1 MFVRA
6 LIVLLVA
13 LNLGVA
19 AWWILQSEPA
29 SPAPAAQPPGIARLQ
44 LLRERQSPLASLPPV
59 APTVA
64 TTATT
69 ATTATGATPEMAP
82 ATPPATPQ
90 CFTLGPFAND
100 AALRA
105 ASLRL
110 QPQVLRLRVR
120 SATTTPARGYNVV
133 LPPLASRE
141 LAQATAARLVA
152 AGFSDLLVINDGPD
166 TNGIALG
173 RYGSQEAATRH
184 QTALQAAGF
193 AVQLRPIGGGVVEQW
208 LDLQAREG
216 FDIAAARVRSG
227 AARQQAIECA
237 SLG

>member
-29 SPAPAAQPPGIARLQ
+29 SPAPAAQPPGIAQLQ
-44 LLRERQSPLASLPPV
+44 LLRERQSRGASLPPV
-59 APTVA
+59 APAVA

-69 ATTATGATPEMAP
+69 ATGETPEMAS
-82 ATPPATPQ
+82 ATTPATPQ
-90 CFTLGPFAND
+90 CFTLGPFADD

-141 LAQATAARLVA
+141 LAQATAARIVV

-173 RYGSQEAATRH
+173 RYGSQESAIRH

-193 AVQLRPIGGGVVEQW
+193 AVQLRPIGGGLVEQW
-208 LDLQAREG
+208 LDLQVRAG

>member
-6 LIVLLVA
+6 LVVLLVA

-29 SPAPAAQPPGIARLQ
+29 PPAPAAQPPGIARLQ
-44 LLRERQSPLASLPPV
+44 LLRERQSPGASLLPV
-59 APTVA
+59 APTA
-64 TTATT
+64 AM
-69 ATTATGATPEMAP
+69 TATGATPEMAP
-82 ATPPATPQ
+82 ATAPATTQ
-90 CFTLGPFAND
+90 CFALGPFADD

-105 ASLRL
+105 ASIRL
-110 QPQVLRLRVR
+110 QQQVLRLRVR

-141 LAQATAARLVA
+141 LAQATAARIVA

-193 AVQLRPIGGGVVEQW
+193 AVQLRPIGGGAVEQW

-227 AARQQAIECA
+227 AARQQAIDCA

>member
-44 LLRERQSPLASLPPV
+44 LLRETQSPPASLPPMAPAGV
-59 APTVA
+59 AAA
-64 TTATT
+64 TTAM
-69 ATTATGATPEMAP
+69 GEMPEMAP
-82 ATPPATPQ
+82 ATLPATPQ

-100 AALRA
+100 ATLRA
-105 ASLRL
+105 ASLGL

-173 RYGSQEAATRH
+173 RYGSQESATRH
-184 QTALQAAGF
+184 QAALQAAGF
-193 AVQLRPIGGGVVEQW
+193 AVQLRPIGGGAVEQW

-216 FDIAAARVRSG
+216 FDIAAARLRSG
-227 AARQQAIECA
+227 AARQQAIGCA